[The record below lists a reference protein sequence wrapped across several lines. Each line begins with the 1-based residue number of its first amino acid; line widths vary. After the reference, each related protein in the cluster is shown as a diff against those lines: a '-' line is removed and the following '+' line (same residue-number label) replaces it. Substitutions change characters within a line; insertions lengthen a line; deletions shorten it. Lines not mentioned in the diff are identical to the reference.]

1 MRTGGEYKVTNK
13 QEEEEK
19 QREEERSREERS
31 NYGLAYN
38 FLVTFNC

>member
-19 QREEERSREERS
+19 QREEERSREEREVPM
-31 NYGLAYN
+31 GLPIISW
-38 FLVTFNC
+38 